1 MVQHARLAS
10 NNPTPVFPFF
20 CGEHS
25 NKSKAGTWP
34 ALNGNKTPCS
44 AIVSVKGYFFQGTV
58 NIEKGTI
65 HNNKCEGKWQK
76 GYFGAEKGQW
86 TMSMQEVLPTN
97 KGFFVYQGTLDQSGT
112 VVKGTFTW
120 SCFPQKVRGCFTFSL
135 VKHAIDKT

>member
-44 AIVSVKGYFFQGTV
+44 DAAAT
-58 NIEKGTI
+58 
-65 HNNKCEGKWQK
+65 
-76 GYFGAEKGQW
+76 
-86 TMSMQEVLPTN
+86 
-97 KGFFVYQGTLDQSGT
+97 DQPRKV
-112 VVKGTFTW
+112 VVKGGE
-120 SCFPQKVRGCFTFSL
+120 SRLVGC
-135 VKHAIDKT
+135 